1 MAVRSAFAGF
11 HPRAQVVIV
20 VLCRLTMVSLGAAQA
35 PPEAGPPQ
43 NNNAAANST
52 TPNNANPPKPTLRT
66 VITVTGQPVA
76 VSLAPASGRVVDDDQ
91 LRNAHALTS
100 SDMMRTV
107 PFVNLEQNGG
117 AGSLSTL
124 TIRVGKPNIVL
135 MLIDGIPV
143 NDLSNLLG
151 GSFDFSILSL

>member
-52 TPNNANPPKPTLRT
+52 TPHNTNPPKPTLRT
-66 VITVTGQPVA
+66 VITVTGPPA
-76 VSLAPASGRVVDDDQ
+76 PASLAPHSVRAPRDQ
-91 LRNAHALTS
+91 QIRHAHALTS
-100 SDMMRTV
+100 RCMI
-107 PFVNLEQNGG
+107 
-117 AGSLSTL
+117 L
-124 TIRVGKPNIVL
+124 T
-135 MLIDGIPV
+135 M
-143 NDLSNLLG
+143 
-151 GSFDFSILSL
+151 